1 MQLYYKDNNEMKIP
15 KLLIVGMG
23 RHGKDTVAEI
33 LRDRCGMEFSSSS
46 FAAYEIFIYDLFKEK
61 YGYTSIEEAYEDR
74 HNHREELFKLIQDY
88 NSEDRTRLARGI
100 VNSTG
105 MYVGMRCALEVE
117 ACIEKAVFDLII
129 WVDASER
136 IDYVEPS
143 SSISVTKEHADI
155 VLTNNGTL
163 EQLEAKV
170 VKLADAIGLYV
181 R

>member
-1 MQLYYKDNNEMKIP
+1 
-15 KLLIVGMG
+15 
-23 RHGKDTVAEI
+23 
-33 LRDRCGMEFSSSS
+33 
-46 FAAYEIFIYDLFKEK
+46 
-61 YGYTSIEEAYEDR
+61 
-74 HNHREELFKLIQDY
+74 
-88 NSEDRTRLARGI
+88 
-100 VNSTG
+100 
-105 MYVGMRCALEVE
+105 
-117 ACIEKAVFDLII
+117 VFDLII